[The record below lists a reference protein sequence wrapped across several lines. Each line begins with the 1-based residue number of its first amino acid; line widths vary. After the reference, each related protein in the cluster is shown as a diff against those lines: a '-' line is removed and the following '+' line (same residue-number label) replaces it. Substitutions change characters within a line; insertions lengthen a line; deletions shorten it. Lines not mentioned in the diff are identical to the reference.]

1 MKTVTR
7 KIKRV
12 YKSSNAMVVCLL
24 LASAF
29 SENMYAITDALKI
42 RIAGNNYS
50 DETIIRFLP
59 GATVEYDACCDAYK
73 LFSMN
78 SNVPNIFTK
87 TPLGDNLTINALPPL
102 TTLYNTGLFLRIG
115 SCGNY
120 TFKSEEMGAFDCLI
134 LSLRPYL

>member
-59 GATVEYDACCDAYK
+59 GATVEYDAC
-73 LFSMN
+73 
-78 SNVPNIFTK
+78 
-87 TPLGDNLTINALPPL
+87 
-102 TTLYNTGLFLRIG
+102 
-115 SCGNY
+115 
-120 TFKSEEMGAFDCLI
+120 
-134 LSLRPYL
+134 